1 MSSLSRRRQ
10 WKTVLAPPGLVI
22 DPAPPLTTTA
32 SLIVRERLSTTI
44 LCTTDWLIN
53 DVRTWS
59 WGRYVGY
66 NQFNFQSLIFFK
78 HFNKV
83 NMYRLK
89 HFEIFLCL
97 QQPHFLLSWSINILM
112 LTGMH
117 CPCPRCNV
125 MYESK
130 SRVSTV
136 KPRQQHFPGALS
148 LSMQFPC
155 LICWFAEERDCLV
168 YLNWMFSSVWTT

>member
-1 MSSLSRRRQ
+1 MLNQLTEWVIPNWRQ
-10 WKTVLAPPGLVI
+10 P
-22 DPAPPLTTTA
+22 
-32 SLIVRERLSTTI
+32 
-44 LCTTDWLIN
+44 N
-53 DVRTWS
+53 VRTWS
-59 WGRYVGY
+59 WGHGTLVT
-66 NQFNFQSLIFFK
+66 NNSIS
-78 HFNKV
+78 
-83 NMYRLK
+83 RLK

-97 QQPHFLLSWSINILM
+97 QQPHFLLSWSINILL

-117 CPCPRCNV
+117 CPCPRCNA

-148 LSMQFPC
+148 LSMQFPG

-168 YLNWMFSSVWTT
+168 YLNWMFSSVWTTYRAGQKNLVKGCRQSLDCYCVSC